1 MVDAHLADLAKGGM
15 RALDMLKRTGRIG
28 AIGFGATHV
37 VTKKLAGRDSALC
50 ILFWMSAMQLALA
63 LAPAEPDD
71 FRPATGSQDHR
82 TLTTDPRE
90 NKGRRRPAVD

>member
-1 MVDAHLADLAKGGM
+1 MVRSGAPPTVGSMVAH
-15 RALDMLKRTGRIG
+15 T
-28 AIGFGATHV
+28 V
-37 VTKKLAGRDSALC
+37 VPLTTLPTAHPAPPVT
-50 ILFWMSAMQLALA
+50 LA